1 MPIQL
6 SQLGIP
12 EDEVHQF
19 QPFIRLY
26 SKGKVIL
33 EEGDESDPRIFLLR
47 VGTVEVTKKVG
58 EQQKVLSL
66 IEAVNFFGEIAV
78 VAQRARTATIT
89 AVSDPVVVY
98 AFDNPNL
105 PAMLANPRWGILLIR
120 RLAESVDHMNGQF
133 ERQQLEIDRLTEANR
148 QLQGQTDQLTAK
160 HEQALLAIE
169 RQRAA
174 AGAVL
179 GLFLKLQQTAG
190 DDPELRSQ
198 FVEAVPQLVAL
209 RARELK
215 VEPAAPDLYGLADY
229 LQRGAL
235 PEPLFEAATRRTPPK
250 A

>member
-12 EDEVHQF
+12 DDEVHQF

-26 SKGKVIL
+26 SKGKVIV

-58 EQQKVLSL
+58 EQQKVLSR

-78 VAQRARTATIT
+78 VAQRPRTATIT
-89 AVSDPVVVY
+89 AVSDRVVVY

-105 PAMLANPRWGILLIR
+105 PAMLANPKWGILLIR
-120 RLAESVDHMNGQF
+120 RLAESVDHMNSQY
-133 ERQQLEIDRLTEANR
+133 ERQQLEIDRLNEANR
-148 QLQGQTDQLTAK
+148 QLQGELGNLTSK
-160 HEQALLAIE
+160 HEQAQLTAE
-169 RQRAA
+169 RLRAA
-174 AGAVL
+174 LGEVL

-190 DDPELRSQ
+190 DDPELRRQ
-198 FVEAVPQLVAL
+198 FVEAVPKLVAF
-209 RARELK
+209 RAKELK
-215 VEPAAPDLYGLADY
+215 VDPAAPDLYNLSLY
-229 LQRGAL
+229 RQHEAL
-235 PEPLFEAATRRTPPK
+235 PEPLFAAAAKRPAPK